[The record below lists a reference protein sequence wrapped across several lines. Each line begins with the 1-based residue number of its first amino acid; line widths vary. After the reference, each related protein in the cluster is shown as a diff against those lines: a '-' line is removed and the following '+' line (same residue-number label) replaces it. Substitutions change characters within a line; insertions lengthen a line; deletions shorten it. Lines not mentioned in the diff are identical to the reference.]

1 MGKRW
6 EEVLRLV
13 GIGWYIA
20 VCILLGTLGGRW
32 LGQKLDGKSYEV
44 LFTLLGLFLG
54 LIVAF
59 LGVYHI
65 LRLVAQNN
73 HDNSKGNN

>member
-6 EEVLRLV
+6 EDVLRLV

-59 LGVYHI
+59 LGVYRM

-73 HDNSKGNN
+73 HDNGKGNN

>member
-6 EEVLRLV
+6 EGVFRLI

-20 VCILLGTLGGRW
+20 VCILLGTFGGRW

-44 LFTLLGLFLG
+44 LFTLLGLFSG

-59 LGVYHI
+59 LGVYRM
-65 LRLVAQNN
+65 LRLIAQNN
-73 HDNSKGNN
+73 HDNDKGTN

>member
-6 EEVLRLV
+6 GDVLRFV

-20 VCILLGTLGGRW
+20 ICILLGVLGGRW
-32 LGQKLDGKSYEV
+32 LGQKLDGNSSEA
-44 LFTLLGLFLG
+44 LFTLGGLALG

-59 LGVYHI
+59 AGVYRMFRAI
-65 LRLVAQNN
+65 TGNN
-73 HDNSKGNN
+73 QDKDKGNN